1 MKKEYHIRILDQS
14 LSVVSDSGDD
24 HVADVVQCVETRV
37 NQIRA
42 ATGGTAALNI
52 AILVALNIADE
63 YIKLA
68 EANKRIND
76 EFGTRAEN
84 LISLIDNI
92 E

>member
-1 MKKEYHIRILDQS
+1 MKKEYHIRILEQN

-42 ATGGTAALNI
+42 ATGNTAPLNI

-68 EANKRIND
+68 ERNKKIDD
-76 EFGTRAEN
+76 EFGIRAEN